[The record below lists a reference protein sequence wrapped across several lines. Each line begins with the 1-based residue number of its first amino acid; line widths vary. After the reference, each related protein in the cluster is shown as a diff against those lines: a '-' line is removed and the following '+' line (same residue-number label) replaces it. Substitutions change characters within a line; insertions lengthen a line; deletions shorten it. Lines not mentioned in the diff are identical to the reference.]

1 MTIQPPDLDTMFRP
15 GVRYRLINPDSEDE
29 DAVVEMCNAGSLHL
43 ATGRLVACD
52 PFSASSLT
60 ENTAAF
66 TVTVPPGRYPVT
78 LSTARIDQPADREI
92 PSGTS
97 LVAAARLTIRDE
109 PVARWEL
116 ALRPG
121 QNLTDLEPGG
131 FWGFYG
137 FGVDSGAG
145 AFLDLTALP
154 ELSRLGG
161 PGPAMWQ
168 PGALDEIKPALLMDQ
183 MVDLV
188 VNRAAELNVVIFLCA
203 MGDGGYPVWIG
214 RTAADKPA
222 CFVADLELLSH
233 HSSGPLPIES
243 D

>member
-1 MTIQPPDLDTMFRP
+1 MFRP
-15 GVRYRLINPDSEDE
+15 GVRYRLINPDAEDE
-29 DAVVEMCNAGSLHL
+29 EAVVEVCNAGRLHL

-52 PFSASSLT
+52 PFSASSLA
-60 ENTAAF
+60 EDTAAF
-66 TVTVPPGRYPVT
+66 TVTMPPGRYPVT
-78 LSTARIDQPADREI
+78 LSRARVDKPTDPEI
-92 PSGTS
+92 PAGLS

-109 PVARWEL
+109 PVTRWEL

-121 QNLTDLEPGG
+121 QDLAGLEPGG

-145 AFLDLTALP
+145 AFLDLSALA
-154 ELSRLGG
+154 ELSRLGE
-161 PGPAMWQ
+161 PGPRMWQ
-168 PGALDEIKPALLMDQ
+168 PRGLDEVKSALLADQ

-188 VNRAAELNVVIFLCA
+188 VDRAAELNVVIFLCA

-214 RTAADKPA
+214 HTAAGELA
-222 CFVADLELLSH
+222 CFVAYLELLSH
-233 HSSGPLPIES
+233 HSSGPLP

>member
-1 MTIQPPDLDTMFRP
+1 MTMQPPDLDAMFRP
-15 GVRYRLINPDSEDE
+15 GARYRLINPDAEDE
-29 DAVVEMCNAGSLHL
+29 EAVVEVRNAGRLHL

-52 PFSASSLT
+52 PFSASSLAQD
-60 ENTAAF
+60 TAAF
-66 TVTVPPGRYPVT
+66 TVTAPPGRYPVT
-78 LSTARIDQPADREI
+78 LSRARIDKPTDPEI
-92 PSGTS
+92 PAGLS

-109 PVARWEL
+109 PVTRWEL

-121 QNLTDLEPGG
+121 QDLAELEPGG

-145 AFLDLTALP
+145 AFLDLSALAD
-154 ELSRLGG
+154 LSRLSA
-161 PGPAMWQ
+161 PDPAIWQ
-168 PGALDEIKPALLMDQ
+168 RRGLDEIKSALLANQ

-214 RTAADKPA
+214 RTAADEPA

-233 HSSGPLPIES
+233 HSSGPLP